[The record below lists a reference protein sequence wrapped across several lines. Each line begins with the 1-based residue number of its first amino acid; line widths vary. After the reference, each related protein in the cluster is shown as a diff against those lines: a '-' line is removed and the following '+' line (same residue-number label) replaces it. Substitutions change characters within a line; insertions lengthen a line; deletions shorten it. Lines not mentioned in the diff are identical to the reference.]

1 MEACCD
7 VAVLAIL
14 PEEGV
19 EEEVGAEEGEGSSD
33 EELDLDVDVED
44 DEDPLFPTGGDRPR
58 GAGGGRRGKGRARR
72 KGAPKAGGGGGP
84 PALVVTA
91 CDHDA
96 ALRWWELTPGRDAA
110 VCTAVVPA
118 FFAAAAAVPPAG
130 SGGGG
135 STGAVGTLSLAQA
148 GGVLL
153 SAHLDG
159 SLVVWHVGQRRPV
172 ARFGPLPLLESLA
185 LTPRALGLLCCFERH
200 IVLARGAFVL
210 GVHVCGGS
218 AWMYGGSTR
227 LAISIAS
234 HTPFPPNH
242 THARRRHGL
251 RLRGRRGGARRGGG
265 RVGRRGRGLWADA
278 HHGQRRRRCGGKRA
292 AEGRAPRPAA
302 VGVVDVSHV
311 YIELN

>member
-14 PEEGV
+14 PEEDG
-19 EEEVGAEEGEGSSD
+19 EAPGWGGEGSEEEGSSCSSGSEEEEEEDDDDD
-33 EELDLDVDVED
+33 EEDQLDMDDVGREE
-44 DEDPLFPTGGDRPR
+44 DEDPLFPTGGGGGKSRSSSRRRRRR
-58 GAGGGRRGKGRARR
+58 GAGGARGAGQQARGRRGG
-72 KGAPKAGGGGGP
+72 PP

-118 FFAAAAAVPPAG
+118 FADSSPSRSSG
-130 SGGGG
+130 SSGGGG
-135 STGAVGTLSLAQA
+135 GGGAVGTLSLAQA

-172 ARFGPLPLLESLA
+172 ARFGPLPLLESIA

-200 IVLARGAFVL
+200 ILLARGAFPRVVFGWG
-210 GVHVCGGS
+210 GVSG
-218 AWMYGGSTR
+218 
-227 LAISIAS
+227 
-234 HTPFPPNH
+234 F
-242 THARRRHGL
+242 
-251 RLRGRRGGARRGGG
+251 
-265 RVGRRGRGLWADA
+265 RGLKAL
-278 HHGQRRRRCGGKRA
+278 
-292 AEGRAPRPAA
+292 APTT
-302 VGVVDVSHV
+302 
-311 YIELN
+311 E